1 VLPTVTI
8 TTTVS
13 TLSAPPPTTET
24 ALPTTEAIS
33 RNFCF
38 KALVKKIS
46 DQ

>member
-1 VLPTVTI
+1 
-8 TTTVS
+8 TTVS
-13 TLSAPPPTTET
+13 TSSPPPTTET

-38 KALVKKIS
+38 KVLVKKIS